1 MSYWIGKL
9 PHSVGDHFNTEGGG
23 NTACDHCTETCGT
36 GLSLAGKE
44 PVCNQE
50 TLQGEQEVDRL
61 QRIEV
66 SHLGHFSYCVQH
78 RSCMLK

>member
-1 MSYWIGKL
+1 MRSLYRNL
-9 PHSVGDHFNTEGGG
+9 RSRF
-23 NTACDHCTETCGT
+23 
-36 GLSLAGKE
+36 SLAGKE

-66 SHLGHFSYCVQH
+66 SHLGHFSSLCSASVLHVKVSVRAEYFG
-78 RSCMLK
+78 RNFLFD